1 VNDDKDGWEQEGDPL
16 SDVVQEILGQYF
28 EFNDEIVEAVVSAE
42 DVALFFGAVLAF
54 FGAAYGK
61 KTHLGCKEGEFTRRK
76 AHAASRS

>member
-1 VNDDKDGWEQEGDPL
+1 MNDDKDGWEQEGDPL

-54 FGAAYGK
+54 FGAA
-61 KTHLGCKEGEFTRRK
+61 GE
-76 AHAASRS
+76 